1 MLIKEDKRLLTSDA
15 IVMLGDIHFGV
26 RNNSVEW
33 IENIKNYFYNFF
45 IPYLKKLNNK
55 KVALIING
63 DVFDNRQSLDINV
76 LTTVLEI
83 FNSILDINK
92 EMVIYIVIGNHDS
105 YKKKENDITSL
116 AIFEQF
122 ERIEVIQNP
131 TYTTMFNGTKLLF
144 VPWSG
149 DMEQQ
154 NEVVNNNDA
163 DFIFMHNDIKSGY
176 YDNNRPIL
184 NGVSVT
190 TINNK
195 KIYSG
200 HIHKR
205 YDSDKFTYIGSP
217 YHLKR
222 SDIGNTKGIY
232 SLIYNKDNNKWE
244 EVFTYNDYSP
254 IFIRVK
260 IEDILE
266 KNIEELK
273 NIFYNN
279 YVDIVIKK
287 NVCKYL
293 NKQKLLDALSCL
305 KYKKISI
312 IVENEEVVMI
322 DNIITDNNLSIED
335 IIVKKIEQDEGVSVK
350 RKKEIL
356 KLNKEYLTTAF
367 NIADKDID

>member
-1 MLIKEDKRLLTSDA
+1 MLIKEDKRLSSSEIL
-15 IVMLGDIHFGV
+15 VMISDIHFGV
-26 RNNSVEW
+26 RNNSLEW

-45 IPYLKKLNNK
+45 IPYLKKLSNK
-55 KVALIING
+55 KVSLIING

-83 FNSILDINK
+83 FNSILEINK
-92 EMVIYIVIGNHDS
+92 EMVIYIVAGNHDS
-105 YKKKENDITSL
+105 YRKKENDITSL

-122 ERIEVIQNP
+122 DRIEVIQKP
-131 TYTTMFNGTKLLF
+131 TYITMFNGTKLLF

-154 NEVVNNNDA
+154 NEAVNNNDA

-217 YHLKR
+217 YHLRR

-293 NKQKLLDALSCL
+293 NKQKLLEALSCL

-312 IVENEEVVMI
+312 IVENDEVVMI

-367 NIADKDID
+367 NIVDKDID

>member
-1 MLIKEDKRLLTSDA
+1 MLIKEDKRLSSSEIL
-15 IVMLGDIHFGV
+15 VMISDIHFGV
-26 RNNSVEW
+26 RNNSLEW
-33 IENIKNYFYNFF
+33 VENIKNYFYNFF
-45 IPYLKKLNNK
+45 IPYLKKISNK
-55 KVALIING
+55 KVSLIING

-83 FNSILDINK
+83 FNSILEINK
-92 EMVIYIVIGNHDS
+92 EMVIYIVAGNHDS

-122 ERIEVIQNP
+122 DRIEVIQKP
-131 TYTTMFNGTKLLF
+131 TYITMFNGTKLLF

-154 NEVVNNNDA
+154 NEAVNNNDA

-312 IVENEEVVMI
+312 IVENEESVMI

>member
-1 MLIKEDKRLLTSDA
+1 MLIKEDKRLSSSEIL
-15 IVMLGDIHFGV
+15 VMISDIHFGV
-26 RNNSVEW
+26 RNNSLEW

-45 IPYLKKLNNK
+45 IPYLKKLSNK
-55 KVALIING
+55 KVSLIING

-83 FNSILDINK
+83 FNSILEINK
-92 EMVIYIVIGNHDS
+92 EMVIYIVAGNHDS
-105 YKKKENDITSL
+105 YRKKENDITSL

-122 ERIEVIQNP
+122 DRIEVIQKP
-131 TYTTMFNGTKLLF
+131 TYITMFNGTKLLF

-154 NEVVNNNDA
+154 NEAVNNNDA

-217 YHLKR
+217 YHIRR

-293 NKQKLLDALSCL
+293 NKQKLLEALSCL

-312 IVENEEVVMI
+312 IVENDEVVMI
-322 DNIITDNNLSIED
+322 DNIITDNNLPIED

-367 NIADKDID
+367 NIVDKDID

>member
-1 MLIKEDKRLLTSDA
+1 MLIKEDKRLSSSEIL
-15 IVMLGDIHFGV
+15 VMISDIHFGV
-26 RNNSVEW
+26 RNNSLEW

-45 IPYLKKLNNK
+45 ILYLKKLSNK
-55 KVALIING
+55 KVSLIING

-83 FNSILDINK
+83 FNSILEINK
-92 EMVIYIVIGNHDS
+92 EMVIYIVAGNHDS
-105 YKKKENDITSL
+105 YRKKENDITSL

-122 ERIEVIQNP
+122 DRIEVIQKP
-131 TYTTMFNGTKLLF
+131 TYITMFNGTKLLF

-154 NEVVNNNDA
+154 NEAVNNNDA

-217 YHLKR
+217 YHIRR
-222 SDIGNTKGIY
+222 SDIGNAKGIY

-293 NKQKLLDALSCL
+293 NKQKLLEALSCL

-312 IVENEEVVMI
+312 IVENDEVVMI

-367 NIADKDID
+367 NIVDKDID

>member
-1 MLIKEDKRLLTSDA
+1 MLIKEDKRLSSSEIL
-15 IVMLGDIHFGV
+15 VMISDIHFGV
-26 RNNSVEW
+26 RNNSLEW

-45 IPYLKKLNNK
+45 IPYLKKLSNK
-55 KVALIING
+55 KVSLIING

-83 FNSILDINK
+83 FNSILEINK
-92 EMVIYIVIGNHDS
+92 EMVIYIVAGNHDS
-105 YKKKENDITSL
+105 YRKKENDITSL

-122 ERIEVIQNP
+122 DRIEVIQKP
-131 TYTTMFNGTKLLF
+131 TYITMFNGTKLLF

-154 NEVVNNNDA
+154 NEAVNNNDA

-217 YHLKR
+217 YHLRR

-293 NKQKLLDALSCL
+293 NKQKLLEALSCL

-312 IVENEEVVMI
+312 IVENDEVVMI

-335 IIVKKIEQDEGVSVK
+335 IIVKKIEQDEGVSAK

-367 NIADKDID
+367 SIVDKDID

>member
-1 MLIKEDKRLLTSDA
+1 MLIANDERLSSSDV
-15 IVMLGDIHFGV
+15 IIMLGDIHFGV
-26 RNNSVEW
+26 RNNSIEW

-45 IPYLKKLNNK
+45 IPYLKKFNNK
-55 KVALIING
+55 RVALIING
-63 DVFDNRQSLDINV
+63 DVFDNRQSLEINV

-83 FNSILDINK
+83 FNSILGINK
-92 EMVIYIVIGNHDS
+92 EMIIYIVTGNHDS
-105 YKKKENDITSL
+105 YRKRENDITSL
-116 AIFEQF
+116 AIFEHF
-122 ERIEVIQNP
+122 DRIVVIQKP
-131 TYTTMFNGTKLLF
+131 TYATMFNGTKLLF
-144 VPWSG
+144 VPWCG

-205 YDSDKFTYIGSP
+205 YDSEKFTYIGSP

-222 SDIGNTKGIY
+222 SDIGNTKGVY

-254 IFIRVK
+254 IFIKVK

-273 NIFYNN
+273 SIFYNN

-293 NKQKLLDALSCL
+293 NKQKLLDTLSCL

-312 IVENEEVVMI
+312 IVENDEVVMI

-335 IIVKKIEQDEGVSVK
+335 IIVKKIEQDEGVSDK

-367 NIADKDID
+367 SIVDKDID

>member
-1 MLIKEDKRLLTSDA
+1 MLIKEDKRLSSSEIL
-15 IVMLGDIHFGV
+15 VMISDIHFGV
-26 RNNSVEW
+26 RNNSLEW

-45 IPYLKKLNNK
+45 IPYLKKLSNK
-55 KVALIING
+55 KVSLIING

-83 FNSILDINK
+83 FNSILKINK
-92 EMVIYIVIGNHDS
+92 EMVIYIVAGNHDS
-105 YKKKENDITSL
+105 YRKKENDITSL

-122 ERIEVIQNP
+122 DRIEVIQKP
-131 TYTTMFNGTKLLF
+131 TYITMFNGTKLLF

-154 NEVVNNNDA
+154 NEAVNNNDA

-217 YHLKR
+217 YHLRR

-293 NKQKLLDALSCL
+293 NKQKLLEALSCL

-312 IVENEEVVMI
+312 IVENDEVVMI

-367 NIADKDID
+367 NIVDKDID

>member
-1 MLIKEDKRLLTSDA
+1 MLIKEDKRLSSSEIL
-15 IVMLGDIHFGV
+15 VMISDIHFGV
-26 RNNSVEW
+26 RNNSLEW

-45 IPYLKKLNNK
+45 IPYLKKLSNK
-55 KVALIING
+55 KVSLIING

-83 FNSILDINK
+83 FNSILEINK
-92 EMVIYIVIGNHDS
+92 EMVIYIVAGNHDS
-105 YKKKENDITSL
+105 YRKKENDITSL

-122 ERIEVIQNP
+122 DRIEVIQKP
-131 TYTTMFNGTKLLF
+131 TYITMFNGTKLLF

-154 NEVVNNNDA
+154 NEAVNNNDA
-163 DFIFMHNDIKSGY
+163 DFIFMHNDIKTGY

-293 NKQKLLDALSCL
+293 NKQKLLEALSCL

-312 IVENEEVVMI
+312 IVENDEVVMI

-367 NIADKDID
+367 NIVDKDID